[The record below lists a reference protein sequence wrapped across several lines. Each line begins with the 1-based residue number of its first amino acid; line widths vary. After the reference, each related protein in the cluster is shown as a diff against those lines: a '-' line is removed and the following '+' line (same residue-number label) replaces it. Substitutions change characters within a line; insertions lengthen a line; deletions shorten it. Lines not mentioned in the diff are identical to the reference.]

1 MAGRSI
7 TSVIVRSF
15 PFPLLPFPL
24 LPLYALL
31 FSSIPLTAT
40 YPPLNPPT
48 VWSNFEIADM
58 DFWRSEAYT
67 KFFDYLDSKG
77 GFYYERW
84 GDAPVHSIAAAL
96 FLRKDQI
103 HFFREIGYE
112 HNPFNH
118 CPQEEELW
126 RRGRCSCNPEKT
138 FGECFCFFG
147 CLFSA
152 LPVSVSVG
160 FAIGF
165 GLGFWGPWRFTRYRK
180 IPAWPSLP
188 IHPHNNSFTPSSQLN
203 FLYIHSLAHPSIH
216 SSTLPLD

>member
-1 MAGRSI
+1 
-7 TSVIVRSF
+7 
-15 PFPLLPFPL
+15 
-24 LPLYALL
+24 
-31 FSSIPLTAT
+31 
-40 YPPLNPPT
+40 
-48 VWSNFEIADM
+48 M

-138 FGECFCFFG
+138 FGEFFLRAFGSMLENG
-147 CLFSA
+147 C
-152 LPVSVSVG
+152 
-160 FAIGF
+160 
-165 GLGFWGPWRFTRYRK
+165 
-180 IPAWPSLP
+180 
-188 IHPHNNSFTPSSQLN
+188 
-203 FLYIHSLAHPSIH
+203 
-216 SSTLPLD
+216 